1 MQLREC
7 YVILVIDKIYGGRML
22 GFLYI
27 LENQRCSAFR
37 RPG

>member
-7 YVILVIDKIYGGRML
+7 YVILVIDKIYGGGIL
-22 GFLYI
+22 GILYI
-27 LENQRCSAFR
+27 LENQRCSTFW